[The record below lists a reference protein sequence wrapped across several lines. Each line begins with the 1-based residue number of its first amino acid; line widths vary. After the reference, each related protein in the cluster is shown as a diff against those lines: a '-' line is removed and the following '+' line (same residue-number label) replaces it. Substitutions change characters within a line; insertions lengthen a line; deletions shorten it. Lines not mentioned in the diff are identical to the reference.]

1 MGDYTKAEPLYK
13 EALRIRTKVRG
24 LEHPDTALTLNNLA
38 GLYEHM
44 GDYTKAE
51 PLYQQALRIVEKASG
66 PDHPDAAAALE
77 NLAIVEFDLGKIDEA
92 KSLARLSAKARLGIL
107 SKILSFTSEQQ
118 RLAYED
124 TVHPY
129 SLFAVLKESE
139 TDLALALL
147 RYKGVVLDSI
157 IEDRLVAEASKESKD
172 RDLVGRLA
180 TDKRLLGQ
188 LLLQSP
194 NRPSAEPNNRIQ
206 NLEHEVEQFE
216 GRLAQNVSGL
226 GRARWVLTV
235 PGTLGTDRTSH
246 AVGCEAYNYQS

>member
-1 MGDYTKAEPLYK
+1 
-13 EALRIRTKVRG
+13 
-24 LEHPDTALTLNNLA
+24 
-38 GLYEHM
+38 M

-66 PDHPDAAAALE
+66 PDHPDTAAALE

-92 KSLARLSAKARLGIL
+92 KSLARLSAKARLAIL

-147 RYKGVVLDSI
+147 RYKGVVLD
-157 IEDRLVAEASKESKD
+157 
-172 RDLVGRLA
+172 
-180 TDKRLLGQ
+180 
-188 LLLQSP
+188 
-194 NRPSAEPNNRIQ
+194 
-206 NLEHEVEQFE
+206 
-216 GRLAQNVSGL
+216 
-226 GRARWVLTV
+226 
-235 PGTLGTDRTSH
+235 
-246 AVGCEAYNYQS
+246 